1 MKALKYIGLGLL
13 GLVLAILL
21 WGVLEPKFYDVERET
36 AAVPNLPAAWEGQR
50 VALIADFQVG
60 MWMGNEGTVRR
71 IVDQIIE
78 EQPGLV
84 LIAGD
89 FVYPRKE
96 AATQEIETAVGLV
109 RPLVEAGLPTVAV
122 LGNHDYGLN
131 KKQDPIER
139 EIAREL
145 RAALEAAGVQVLQN
159 ESYAVPAAS
168 TMQTVQDAGAEL
180 HVVGIG
186 SNWADVARPDAAL
199 DDVPPGAARLVL
211 MHNPDAYEDIPAG
224 DAPLALAGHTHGGQF
239 RLPLTPEWSWM
250 TFAKED
256 AVHADGW
263 IDDYGAA
270 GNRLYVNRGIGMSA
284 VPLRFNCMPEL
295 TIFTLEPG
303 EVTS

>member
-1 MKALKYIGLGLL
+1 MKILKYIGLGLL
-13 GLVLAILL
+13 GLLVVVLL
-21 WGVLEPKFYDVERET
+21 WGVIEPKLYDVERET
-36 AAVPNLPAAWEGQR
+36 ASVPNLPAAWEGER
-50 VALIADFQVG
+50 VALLADFQVG

-78 EQPGLV
+78 EQPGVV

-89 FVYPRKE
+89 FVYPRKGD
-96 AATQEIETAVGLV
+96 ATQEIETAVELV
-109 RPLVEAGLPTVAV
+109 RPLVEAGVPTVAV

-131 KKQDPIER
+131 KKKDPIER
-139 EIAREL
+139 EIAQEL
-145 RAALEAAGVQVLQN
+145 RTALEAAGIEVLQN
-159 ESYAVPAAS
+159 ESYAVPS
-168 TMQTVQDAGAEL
+168 PGTMQTVQTAGSAL
-180 HVVGIG
+180 HIVGIG
-186 SNWADVARPDAAL
+186 SSWADAARPGAAL
-199 DDVPPGAARLVL
+199 DAVPAGAARLVL
-211 MHNPDAYEDIPAG
+211 MHNPDAYEDIPSG

-295 TIFTLEPG
+295 TFFTLQPG
-303 EVTS
+303 EA